1 MAEEKYRMGI
11 TTPNRIALMNYTR
24 KMFVTLLMVLSAP
37 SLFAADRVESNP
49 LAIIETS
56 KGTITL
62 ELYPNE
68 APVTVANFVD
78 YAQSNFYRGTI
89 FHRVIKKFM
98 IQGGGYTQQMA
109 EKYTNPPIVN
119 ESGNGLHNDRW
130 TVAMARTNDPD
141 SASSQFFI
149 NTKMNARLD
158 AQAGQP
164 GYAVF
169 GMVVDGFDIVKI
181 IEKSPTMTFDGH
193 QNFPV
198 EPIIIESIKIR

>member
-1 MAEEKYRMGI
+1 MIYA
-11 TTPNRIALMNYTR
+11 R
-24 KMFVTLLMVLSAP
+24 KMFVALLLIVSTP
-37 SLFAADRVESNP
+37 SVFAADTATNNP
-49 LAIIETS
+49 IAVIETS

-68 APVTVANFVD
+68 APVTVANFID
-78 YAQSNFYRGTI
+78 YAQSGFYRGTI

-98 IQGGGYTQQMA
+98 IQGGGYTRQMK
-109 EKYTNPPIVN
+109 EKYTKPAIVN

-130 TVAMARTNDPD
+130 TIAMARTNDPD

-149 NTKMNARLD
+149 NTKMNSRLD

-169 GMVVDGFDIVKI
+169 GMVIDGLDVVKA
-181 IEKSPTMTFDGH
+181 IEKSSTMTFDNH

-198 EPIIIESIKIR
+198 EPIIIEKVEIK

>member
-1 MAEEKYRMGI
+1 
-11 TTPNRIALMNYTR
+11 MNYAS
-24 KMFVTLLMVLSAP
+24 KIFVALLLMIGTPAI
-37 SLFAADRVESNP
+37 FAADTTSSNP
-49 LAIIETS
+49 IAVIVTS

-62 ELYPNE
+62 ELYPKK
-68 APVTVANFVD
+68 APVTVANFID
-78 YAQSNFYRGTI
+78 YAKSGFYGGTI

-98 IQGGGYTQQMA
+98 IQGGGYTRQMA
-109 EKYTNPPIVN
+109 EKRNNPPIVN

-130 TVAMARTNDPD
+130 TIAMARTNDPD

-149 NTKMNARLD
+149 NTKMNSRLD

-169 GMVVDGFDIVKI
+169 GMVIDGLDIVKA

-198 EPIIIESIKIR
+198 EPIIIEKVEIK

>member
-1 MAEEKYRMGI
+1 MKYVSKI
-11 TTPNRIALMNYTR
+11 VVAL
-24 KMFVTLLMVLSAP
+24 VLLANTSSAF
-37 SLFAADRVESNP
+37 SADTATSNP
-49 LAIIETS
+49 IAVIETS

-68 APVTVANFVD
+68 APITVANFID
-78 YAQSNFYRGTI
+78 YAKSGFYRGTI

-98 IQGGGYTQQMA
+98 IQGGGYTRQMK
-109 EKYTNPPIVN
+109 EKYTNPSIVN

-164 GYAVF
+164 GYTVF
-169 GMVVDGFDIVKI
+169 GMVIDGLDVVKT
-181 IEKSPTMTFDGH
+181 IEKSPTMTFDNH

-198 EPIIIESIKIR
+198 EPIIIGKIEIK